1 MGYSPGGRKELD
13 TIEQLGMHTLFNY
26 PADLEHYSVFVILS
40 PPWHFSFDIP
50 TNIVKLSVP
59 FFTHSIHSLSH

>member
-40 PPWHFSFDIP
+40 PLGISVLIFLLIFSSSQFLSSLIP
-50 TNIVKLSVP
+50 
-59 FFTHSIHSLSH
+59 FTH